1 MQLSWD
7 RGIFEVCFQPVF
19 AVFMPDVSLILS
31 LLMIFVII
39 SRTAVLVANAL
50 TSISSFVLAIAFP
63 LAYPCH
69 FNMVFA
75 PFRRP
80 GLIELLG
87 DAGCLCSQ
95 AQCPFSFMHLLPPR
109 RHLADVEKRCIV
121 PAAPPQGFS
130 ATSACQ

>member
-1 MQLSWD
+1 VAVLWNQPADATMQLSWD

-19 AVFMPDVSLILS
+19 AAFMPDVSLILS

-39 SRTAVLVANAL
+39 SRTAVLVVNAL

-75 PFRRP
+75 PFRRRWP
-80 GLIELLG
+80 Y
-87 DAGCLCSQ
+87 
-95 AQCPFSFMHLLPPR
+95 
-109 RHLADVEKRCIV
+109 
-121 PAAPPQGFS
+121 
-130 ATSACQ
+130 